1 MYTCT
6 LLHFELDQSYQKV
19 PVVPVEMLPPV
30 VVCTAVSSLVHEI
43 VSPAFIE
50 TFDGIKHLSASS
62 HPGTDV
68 PEGML
73 TYFVIGPV
81 SSFDNSTTTGFP
93 NRII

>member
-1 MYTCT
+1 
-6 LLHFELDQSYQKV
+6 
-19 PVVPVEMLPPV
+19 MLPPV

-73 TYFVIGPV
+73 TDFVTGPMQTFRYHFL
-81 SSFDNSTTTGFP
+81 SFFP
-93 NRII
+93 YLSFILSYMVHHCHILF

>member
-1 MYTCT
+1 M
-6 LLHFELDQSYQKV
+6 

-73 TYFVIGPV
+73 TDFVTQAAVGI
-81 SSFDNSTTTGFP
+81 SH
-93 NRII
+93 R